1 MNRFSSAKFPS
12 VGRSTGSAAPTAQQ
26 ILDKLASVL
35 DVQFT
40 LSQDGTKIVNL
51 VYQLTG
57 LGAQLVE
64 IPTSFTWGGWGYG
77 STLGGRGISPGYAW
91 IDGVHTKVWCANDG
105 VANLYWTADDWVT
118 VVQDTSLFG
127 IVGPSILNWHPPCL
141 KYLTVNGVPCW
152 VATSD
157 QSGAWYYAQDIAANF
172 NANGTLKASAWVLG
186 TAAPHVI
193 ADIGV
198 SSSASCM
205 VGNHGFITRT
215 VNWTSFTD
223 VYSRPDIIGGIDTD
237 RSGKWVAFERDTG
250 VLLMSTD
257 DGVTWTAP
265 QAYVR
270 SNEGDPYVAA
280 SSVIPTGSVCAGNGI
295 WLITGASGYAYSYD
309 GIHWTI
315 QNNPLGSFYGVGF
328 DGVKF
333 YAVNPNNAG
342 SPPPVIYQLLVS
354 EIPAHRQ
361 LVAEKGM
368 SVDLGFW
375 LPFLASAGILGTND
389 AGAVIERQG
398 VALDWFGLDTT
409 PETTIPTDVGT
420 FSWNATDKTVDLQL
434 PDGVTLQVGQETQI
448 IALNNTGAT
457 IPNGRMV
464 YVSGA
469 SGNRVTIGL
478 ADADGVGTA
487 GVIGMTTQDI
497 LNNQEG
503 KVTLIGLVRDI
514 DTSAFPAGSPVYLS
528 TTPGLLTLTA
538 PSYPVPVILAG
549 YVSRSHA
556 VNGSI
561 LVYIR
566 AQPQATPLAAP
577 YGQELFSYTVSET
590 EGAIGQN
597 GVINNTPS
605 NGTRGFAFVPS
616 GTVLISKMR
625 IQITQTTSSNMRL
638 GLYNASG
645 SRVAQT
651 DRFNPV
657 AGINT
662 VSLSASV
669 TLTGGALYYM
679 AYWTDDTT
687 ANVRFKLLSGRS
699 TGTTQPL
706 DQRHDPNEM
715 PATIS
720 SGITNTQYRPWMMI
734 SG

>member
-1 MNRFSSAKFPS
+1 MNRFSLAKYPS
-12 VGRSTGSAAPTAQQ
+12 VGKSQGSTAPTAQQ

-40 LSQDGTKIVNL
+40 LSQDGTKIENL

-57 LGAQLVE
+57 LGAQLIEV
-64 IPTSFTWGGWGYG
+64 PTSFTWGGWAYG
-77 STLGGRGISPGYAW
+77 PTLGGRGISPGYAW
-91 IDGVHTKVWCANDG
+91 IGGVHTKVWCANDG
-105 VANLYWTADDWVT
+105 AANLYWTADDWVS
-118 VVQDTSLFG
+118 VVQDTSLAG
-127 IVGPSILNWHPPCL
+127 IVGPGFLNWRPPCL
-141 KYLTVNGVPCW
+141 KYLTVNGVPSW

-157 QSGAWYYAQDIAANF
+157 QAGAWYYAQDIAANF
-172 NANGTLKASAWVLG
+172 NANGTLKPTAWVAG

-198 SSSASCM
+198 SSAASCM

-223 VYSRPDIIGGIDTD
+223 VYSGAAVIGGIDTD

-250 VLLMSTD
+250 KLLMSTD

-270 SNEGDPYVAA
+270 YAEGDPYVAA
-280 SSVIPTGSVCAGNGI
+280 PSVIATGSVCAGNGI

-333 YAVNPNNAG
+333 YAVNPNNVG

-368 SVDLGFW
+368 SVDLGLW
-375 LPFLASAGILGTND
+375 LPFLASAGLLGTND
-389 AGAVIERQG
+389 AGAVIERHG
-398 VALDWFGLDTT
+398 VALDWFGVDTT
-409 PETTIPTDVGT
+409 PETTIPTADGV
-420 FSWNATDKTVDLQL
+420 FSWNDTDKTVDLQL
-434 PDGVTLQVGQETQI
+434 PDGVVLQIGQETQL
-448 IALNNTGAT
+448 IATNNTGAD
-457 IPNGRMV
+457 IPNGTMV
-464 YVSGA
+464 YVSGS
-469 SGNRVTIGL
+469 SGNRVTIAL
-478 ADADGVGTA
+478 ADADGAGTD
-487 GVIGMTTQDI
+487 GVIGMTTQAI
-497 LNNQEG
+497 LNNQSG
-503 KVTLIGLVRDI
+503 KVTMLGLVRDI
-514 DTSAFPAGSPVYLS
+514 NTLAYPPGSPVYLS
-528 TTPGLLTLTA
+528 TTPGQITA
-538 PSYPVPVILAG
+538 TPPTYPVPTILVG

-566 AQPQATPLAAP
+566 PQPQATPLAAP
-577 YGQELFSYTVSET
+577 YGQELFSYSVSET

-597 GVINNTPS
+597 GAINNNPS

-616 GTVLISKMR
+616 GSVVISKMR
-625 IQITQTTSSNMRL
+625 VQITQTTASNMRL
-638 GLYNASG
+638 GIYDASG
-645 SRVAQT
+645 NRVAQSN
-651 DRFNPV
+651 RFSPV
-657 AGINT
+657 LGINT
-662 VSLSASV
+662 VSLTANAA
-669 TLTGGALYYM
+669 LTGGMLYYM
-679 AYWTDDTT
+679 AYWTDDAT

-699 TGTTQPL
+699 IGTVQPL

-715 PATIS
+715 PANIA
-720 SGITNTQYRPWMMI
+720 SGMTNTQYRPWLMI